1 MDFGALY
8 DFLFNTYAGIGC
20 LVGIGLVVSLI
31 ACVIMEHRTRK
42 TFVNHEPDE
51 ERLRVRAERRPDDE
65 DRLLKSSL
73 HVRAITA
80 FESRRAQLF
89 SCALLFSSRQFS
101 RTLKPYN

>member
-31 ACVIMEHRTRK
+31 ACVIMERRTRK

-51 ERLRVRAERRPDDE
+51 DDWSFF
-65 DRLLKSSL
+65 R
-73 HVRAITA
+73 
-80 FESRRAQLF
+80 
-89 SCALLFSSRQFS
+89 
-101 RTLKPYN
+101 